1 MNCMQRE
8 GRERGVHWF
17 YVHSKPRSPLLE
29 AKSTPEDAR
38 SGCEGDTRWRV
49 RHEVASA
56 ETNQRRAAGADG
68 GSRRGDVEREEAA
81 ANTNH
86 CVLTFFSF
94 FFWTFSSLSDF
105 LWFRCS
111 VLLVN

>member
-1 MNCMQRE
+1 M
-8 GRERGVHWF
+8 
-17 YVHSKPRSPLLE
+17 
-29 AKSTPEDAR
+29 
-38 SGCEGDTRWRV
+38 
-49 RHEVASA
+49 ASA
-56 ETNQRRAAGADG
+56 ETHQRKERPA
-68 GSRRGDVEREEAA
+68 VEREETAS
-81 ANTNH
+81 NTNH